1 MSLRQYK
8 VDAAQT
14 AFYYQQLLKRS
25 AKAFSVRYE
34 ELLARSL
41 FPLLSDGP
49 SFADDAWVY
58 QTWDGTGEAAVIG
71 DYADDLPT
79 ADAFL
84 KENLTR
90 HVPVTSSVI
99 MNFKE
104 MQKDRQT
111 GTGLLARKQE
121 RAVRAVEQKIHK
133 CALFGDDS
141 RMVPGFLTNPNL
153 PAPLPA
159 AGDWAAVTSDAVLD
173 DLHAIAN
180 APPENTLN
188 IETVDTMIMP
198 LREFHLISTRRLPDS
213 DMTIRSHFML
223 ATPYIKNITVLP
235 ELITQDAA
243 LTGPRVI
250 AYRRDENA
258 LALSIPMNP
267 QWMPSQE
274 KNLTTMWPLI
284 SACGGVIVFLPQS
297 ISRMD
302 GMGA

>member
-1 MSLRQYK
+1 MSVQQYK

-25 AKAFSVRYE
+25 AKSFAVKYE
-34 ELLARSL
+34 ELKARSL
-41 FPLLSDGP
+41 FPLLTDGP

-58 QTWDGTGEAAVIG
+58 ETWDGTGEAAVIG

-79 ADAFL
+79 ADAFV

-90 HVPVTSSVI
+90 HVPIVSSVM

-104 MQKDRQT
+104 MAKDRQT
-111 GTGLLARKQE
+111 GVGLLAKKQT
-121 RAVRAVEQKIHK
+121 RAVRAVEQKIHQ
-133 CALFGDDS
+133 CALYGDDA

-153 PAPLPA
+153 PAPLA
-159 AGDWAAVTSDAVLD
+159 ATGDWAVATPDDVLD
-173 DLHAIAN
+173 DLHSIAN

-198 LREFHLISTRRLPDS
+198 TREFHIISTRRLADS

-235 ELITQDAA
+235 ELITGDAA
-243 LTGPRVI
+243 ATGPRVI
-250 AYRRDENA
+250 AYRRDEDA
-258 LALSIPMNP
+258 LALNMPMNP
-267 QWMPSQE
+267 QWLESQQV
-274 KNLTTMWPLI
+274 NLTTKWPLI
-284 SACGGVIVFLPQS
+284 AACGGVVVFLPQS